1 MPVRIAAALLILL
14 PACAS
19 SLASPIGVLAGP
31 FAAQILSQQ
40 QQATHDAT
48 AAPKQD
54 QGARVVCQPADETK
68 REAPAGAGRPRGEM
82 PNDET
87 VATRNHCE
95 SDVLPQP
102 DKKRSD

>member
-1 MPVRIAAALLILL
+1 MSVRIAAALLILL

-40 QQATHDAT
+40 QQATHDTT
-48 AAPKQD
+48 AAKQD
-54 QGARVVCQPADETK
+54 QGARAVCQPEGETK

-87 VATRNHCE
+87 VAARNHCE
-95 SDVLPQP
+95 SDVLPPP